1 MAAVEEEAFLSS
13 GRLARLRRYAEEET
27 ANEASFSRSLED
39 AKEGVPSEDVAGGMS
54 RALHAI
60 GSGDMQNCKGYCAR
74 VYDLV
79 VRRHRAQFSA
89 LKGLLGEISGRPVQ
103 DFEYNIG
110 MSLEDN
116 LKNPATRTGL
126 LDLVRGISEADD
138 KVKQDAEASAKIQ
151 RSRENGTPEVKAA
164 ISNWDRFST
173 MYKTAKTLVEVAAVT
188 GFLVKLLG
196 GIEVANS
203 FCQQAPRGGA
213 NVRLACTSTDL
224 NKMQDECSCTV
235 SNGHDGPCSSSGGPE
250 RCTALKTCGG
260 YKSTQTCQAGW
271 TYNYQRCDAICAML
285 QATQAVTNAASAADS
300 FFDRVI
306 AFLSTHLTWLVWGA
320 VAVAVLTFLLPWLRW
335 LTPPKREK
343 D

>member
-1 MAAVEEEAFLSS
+1 MAAAEEEAFMSS
-13 GRLARLRRYAEEET
+13 GRLARLRKYAEEET
-27 ANEASFSRSLED
+27 ANEASFARGLED
-39 AKEGVPSEDVAGGMS
+39 AKEGASSEDVAGGMG

-60 GSGDMQNCKGYCAR
+60 GSGDMSECKGYCAK

-89 LKGLLGEISGRPVQ
+89 LKGLLGEISGRPLQ

-110 MSLEDN
+110 RPVVEN
-116 LKNPATRTGL
+116 LQVPATQTGL
-126 LDLVRGISEADD
+126 LDIVRRISEADD
-138 KVKQDAEASAKIQ
+138 ILKRDAEASARIQ

-173 MYKTAKTLVEVAAVT
+173 AYKTFMTAAEVGGVAA
-188 GFLVKLLG
+188 FLVKLLG

-213 NVRLACTSTDL
+213 NVKLVCTSTDL

-235 SNGHDGPCSSSGGPE
+235 SNGHDGPCSSTGGPDF
-250 RCTALKTCGG
+250 CDALKTCNGF
-260 YKSTQTCQAGW
+260 KSTQTCQAGW

-285 QATQAVTNAASAADS
+285 KATQAVTDAASAADS

-306 AFLSTHLTWLVWGA
+306 AFLSTHLTWLIWGA
-320 VAVAVLTFLLPWLRW
+320 VAVAALVFVLPWLKW
-335 LTPPKREK
+335 LKPPKKEK
-343 D
+343 E